1 MHCNEKAS
9 CCNKK
14 RSPVLQLEKVLQT
27 TTRESLDA
35 ATKTDNQNSQNKKK
49 GKHSKCVDDGVTVI
63 GIHCPTSELGRE
75 H

>member
-14 RSPVLQLEKVLQT
+14 RSPVLQLEKALQT

-49 GKHSKCVDDGVTVI
+49 RKTLKMC
-63 GIHCPTSELGRE
+63 
-75 H
+75 